1 MKLAILSDTHG
12 LLRPEVT
19 EHLKTADAIL
29 HGGDINRQSI
39 VDELRQYAP
48 LYIVRGNND
57 KDWAASLPLDLRFS
71 LGGLAFHMVHDKRD
85 LPADLAGVDV
95 VVYGHSHRYAQEV
108 RGGVLYPEPRL
119 PAGWPECAVR
129 WRDGAGLL
137 HTIRLRPDGVTADEK
152 PYDGGGIGKKRP
164 KPYSQDR

>member
-1 MKLAILSDTHG
+1 MKLVILSDTHG
-12 LLRPEVT
+12 LLRPAVQARLEG
-19 EHLKTADAIL
+19 ADAIL
-29 HGGDINRQSI
+29 HAGDVNTPA
-39 VDELRQYAP
+39 VVEALRGFAP

-108 RGGVLYPEPRL
+108 RGGVLYLNPGSCGPRRFHQEITL
-119 PAGWPECAVR
+119 AEMAIE
-129 WRDGAGLL
+129 DGAC
-137 HTIRLRPDGVTADEK
+137 RVEK
-152 PYDGGGIGKKRP
+152 IVLPHEP
-164 KPYSQDR
+164 